1 MKNIVKFGTI
11 GTLLLATAFGAVGS
25 AAAETAPDRT
35 AAVPALKAEGAV
47 KVVHRMGGMLLQ
59 PAHER
64 AYLKLLAKTY
74 APESVEA
81 WNQAI
86 AERQEVEKEMPKPP
100 AMPTVIRKDKADTDA
115 KDDAGLSKDAVGKEG
130 PVKIRVLD
138 SGNKEN
144 LSSQPL
150 RVEIVK
156 DGAVDGQKTLGV
168 ALTDDIM
175 KAEPSEEMKRQEALA
190 EAAEAGNGE
199 ANPRAAAAAARR
211 LPQGNGGAQDDGREA
226 QGGAAEDRKQVIR

>member
-1 MKNIVKFGTI
+1 MKTIVKFGTI

-25 AAAETAPDRT
+25 AAAETAAELP
-35 AAVPALKAEGAV
+35 AAVPAQKVEGAKRV
-47 KVVHRMGGMLLQ
+47 GVHRLNGMLLQQ

-86 AERQEVEKEMPKPP
+86 AERQEVEKEMPKLP
-100 AMPTVIRKDKADTDA
+100 AMLTVTRKDKADSDA

-138 SGNKEN
+138 TVNKEN
-144 LSSQPL
+144 ISAQPL
-150 RVEIVK
+150 RVEILT
-156 DGAVDGQKTLGV
+156 DGAAAEGQKTIGV
-168 ALTDDIM
+168 ALADDIM
-175 KAEPSEEMKRQEALA
+175 IAGPSEEMKRQEALA

-199 ANPRAAAAAARR
+199 AIRGL
-211 LPQGNGGAQDDGREA
+211 LPQLLDDYRKETA
-226 QGGAAEDRKQVIR
+226 ELKTMAAKLKAELQKTESK